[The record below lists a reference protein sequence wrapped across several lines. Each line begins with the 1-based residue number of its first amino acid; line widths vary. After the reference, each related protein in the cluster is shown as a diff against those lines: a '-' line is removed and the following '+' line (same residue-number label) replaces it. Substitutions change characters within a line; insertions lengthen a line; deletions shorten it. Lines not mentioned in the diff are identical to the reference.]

1 MLVIIEKLGT
11 LGGKPIETLEAQE
24 TRLQPTPT
32 DAVTAVIQDFKLP
45 SAPAR
50 CDTIENDIPI
60 TRGTTPIRIYTPTG
74 EARWKKVRDIRRDY
88 PTAT

>member
-32 DAVTAVIQDFKLP
+32 DAVTDVIQDFKLP

-50 CDTIENDIPI
+50 CDTI
-60 TRGTTPIRIYTPTG
+60 
-74 EARWKKVRDIRRDY
+74 
-88 PTAT
+88 